1 VGLNWKGGNVKGNCL
16 GERST
21 SRAPSR
27 KCRAPKLIA
36 VSAVVIACIFASVL
50 TVAASAAA
58 TASHPRSYSITDLG
72 TLGGSFSAASAINN
86 RGQIVGSSSLSVD
99 TVFHAFLYSHGR
111 MTDLFP
117 GSANSDASDI
127 NNRGQ
132 IVGTLGSQAFL
143 YSRGQVIQF
152 GLGGANSAA
161 FGIND
166 KGDVVGYA
174 SPPGADLDLHAFL
187 YRHGQTI
194 DLTPTLP
201 GGEFGSFSI
210 ATDVNDRGAVVGYIS
225 PFEIFQQPFLWRK
238 GTLTDLPLVLPG
250 DDIAVPFRINNSG
263 EVVGFS
269 LSFSDFEDH
278 AVLLS
283 HGQLISLGPG
293 VATSLNDRGQ
303 VVGNSVVS
311 GTQAAFLYQK
321 GTRIELNSLL
331 PAGSGWILSFA
342 SDINDRGQIVGSGI
356 HNGAFHA
363 FLLSPSTNKQ

>member
-1 VGLNWKGGNVKGNCL
+1 VKRNCL
-16 GERST
+16 GERS
-21 SRAPSR
+21 
-27 KCRAPKLIA
+27 RAPKLIA
-36 VSAVVIACIFASVL
+36 TSAVLIACVFASVL
-50 TVAASAAA
+50 AVVANAAP
-58 TASHPRSYSITDLG
+58 TSHTRSYSITDLG
-72 TLGGSFSAASAINN
+72 TLGGPTSFAFAINN
-86 RGQIVGSSSLSVD
+86 RGQIVGNADLGGGSVS
-99 TVFHAFLYSHGR
+99 HAFLYSHGQ
-111 MTDLFP
+111 MFDLFP
-117 GSANSDASDI
+117 GSGNSFSSASDI

-143 YSRGQVIQF
+143 YRRGQVTQI

-225 PFEIFQQPFLWRK
+225 PFEIFQQPFLWRE

-303 VVGNSVVS
+303 VVGSSFAAGNE
-311 GTQAAFLYQK
+311 TAFLYQN

-331 PAGSGWILSFA
+331 HAGSGWALSSA
-342 SDINDRGQIVGSGI
+342 SDINDRGQIVGAGI

-363 FLLSPSTNKQ
+363 FLLSPS